1 MIWIF
6 LHLDFVIQKKYG
18 FLNGGWVG
26 CRGVRRPMLFCTLCK
41 DLSGKLG
48 VLSGETIQAGVWERW
63 HPYGSDIWRLLNHS

>member
-26 CRGVRRPMLFCTLCK
+26 CRGVRRPMLVCTLCK

-48 VLSGETIQAGVWERW
+48 VFFQGKQFRPGCGNAGTPTDRI
-63 HPYGSDIWRLLNHS
+63 YGVS